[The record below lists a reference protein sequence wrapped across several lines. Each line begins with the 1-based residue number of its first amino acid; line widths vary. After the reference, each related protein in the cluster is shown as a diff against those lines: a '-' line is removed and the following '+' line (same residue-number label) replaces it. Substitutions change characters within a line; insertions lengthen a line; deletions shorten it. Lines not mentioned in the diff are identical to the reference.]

1 MKICG
6 DWKVESY
13 KKDTSKN
20 SKIDNSRKTRET
32 IRVSL
37 LKEELFLIQSILQHQ
52 QYDKTCELF
61 LDNSSFNINRAR
73 KSLLSGVKKALKI
86 RLKSIELGG
95 DNK

>member
-6 DWKVESY
+6 NWKVEPY

-20 SKIDNSRKTRET
+20 SKVDNSKKVRET
-32 IRVSL
+32 IKVSL

-52 QYDKTCELF
+52 QYDRTCELF

-73 KSLLSGVKKALKI
+73 KSLLSGVKKALKA
-86 RLKSIELGG
+86 RLKSETFEVEN
-95 DNK
+95 D